1 MAVAREG
8 KDRWELRLGAAHAV
22 TWIGLALGVTVGAY
36 FIGFFSGRYVGYD
49 TARSAT
55 VSEVAK
61 LTIQD
66 DLFDRQGESGSSD
79 IYSRLDGNAVT
90 EASSLGTET
99 KAGGKSTGGSKK
111 GENEEPSS
119 ATKFAEA
126 MREDTAQKGNSASA
140 KPEQKN
146 REGAIAAAEIDSLFD
161 ESATSPEASV
171 EGNLQG
177 ASGESGQK
185 LAVAGVAVSGVE
197 GAGVAAEAE
206 AGVLKSAQKGVRV
219 LGGDDQSEVQGGVQ
233 GASSELPAP
242 PTQQDTSLGA
252 ILEERV
258 AKARSAQNETLEGKK
273 VQDTTKGSEKAV
285 PSSKESGTTTP
296 AKMAK
301 VDPPAKVEVRKEE
314 PKAPTEAAAGSQTAD
329 SSSTQSPSASAGM
342 VKQVLPPGYF
352 AQVAAPKRLQ
362 EAQDVARRLKRS
374 GFPVVIETAHVRGE
388 DYYRVLVGPEDGKV
402 QAERLV
408 DQLKRESYLSGTAF
422 LRRVK

>member
-126 MREDTAQKGNSASA
+126 MRADTAQKGNSASA

-233 GASSELPAP
+233 GASSDLPAP

-314 PKAPTEAAAGSQTAD
+314 PKAPTEAASGAQTAD

>member
-1 MAVAREG
+1 MAVARDGRE
-8 KDRWELRLGAAHAV
+8 RWELRLGAAQAV

-36 FIGFFSGRYVGYD
+36 FIGFFSGRYVGFD

-61 LTIQD
+61 LTIQE
-66 DLFDRQGESGSSD
+66 DLFDRQNEHGSSD

-90 EASSLGTET
+90 DVSPADSET
-99 KAGGKSTGGSKK
+99 KAAVKPAGGKK
-111 GENEEPSS
+111 GESEEPSS
-119 ATKFAEA
+119 ATKFAQA
-126 MREDTAQKGNSASA
+126 MKEDTLQKESSQSKG
-140 KPEQKN
+140 QN
-146 REGAIAAAEIDSLFD
+146 RDGAVAAAEIDSLFE
-161 ESATSPEASV
+161 ESDAAPAASADRK
-171 EGNLQG
+171 LPSD
-177 ASGESGQK
+177 SGSK
-185 LAVAGVAVSGVE
+185 LAVSND
-197 GAGVAAEAE
+197 AAEAE
-206 AGVLKSAQKGVRV
+206 VGVLKSAQKGVRV
-219 LGGDDQSEVQGGVQ
+219 LGEDADENSARGTSEL
-233 GASSELPAP
+233 AASELPAP
-242 PTQQDTSLGA
+242 PAQQDTSLGA

-258 AKARSAQNETLEGKK
+258 AKARSAHNDAAEGKK
-273 VQDTTKGSEKAV
+273 VQEPAKNTEKVKESAAAV
-285 PSSKESGTTTP
+285 PAAMP
-296 AKMAK
+296 AKVAK
-301 VDPPAKVEVRKEE
+301 VEPPAKVESRKEE
-314 PKAPTEAAAGSQTAD
+314 PKVPSDPPAATTTS
-329 SSSTQSPSASAGM
+329 QSPGM